1 MYVRIG
7 RDLQTRKSHY
17 LYQIATHTH
26 PIVIHSLTL
35 QHFGIKEKSDI
46 YIYREKRVFPSK
58 TPKH

>member
-26 PIVIHSLTL
+26 PIVTFIILYISLYT
-35 QHFGIKEKSDI
+35 FGIKEKSDI
-46 YIYREKRVFPSK
+46 
-58 TPKH
+58 